1 VDAGYISTLENRI
14 TQLEHVMEGAVGTF
28 EYTEDETY
36 VTITAVKSTYTKE
49 QITLPEILL
58 GKQVKLSEGLFVN
71 SPSIKNVSIATRLSE
86 GERVPNICKNSE
98 VTKVTLTDYS

>member
-1 VDAGYISTLENRI
+1 VDAGHISTLENRI
-14 TQLEHVMEGAVGTF
+14 SKLEMAVEEAIGAF
-28 EYTEDETY
+28 EYTVDETY

-49 QITLPEILL
+49 QITLPETLL
-58 GKQVKLSEGLFVN
+58 GKPVKLSEGLFVN
-71 SPSIKNVSIATRLSE
+71 APSIKNVSIATRLSE